1 LNGKF
6 KNNKKISFLYIE
18 NIFTMM
24 MNFSVIKK
32 KSAPPIQFEKHSREP
47 LLLYK
52 SQSPTFGK
60 NIHTLFGSSIFE
72 RISGSQ
78 CSPCQGTL

>member
-1 LNGKF
+1 
-6 KNNKKISFLYIE
+6 
-18 NIFTMM
+18 MM

-32 KSAPPIQFEKHSREP
+32 KSAPPIQFD
-47 LLLYK
+47 K